1 MTNRDWLQWY
11 NRKRNY
17 SRKKQTKEGPENTND
32 STMLFMGLA
41 LSAQKQI
48 YAFILSLVVSPSDAD
63 DILQE
68 TLTVMWRKFG
78 EFESGTNFVA
88 WGRQIARFKV
98 MDYLRKNRTSK
109 FCFDSDVLKL
119 IESKSSQIDNLSDRN
134 EAMQKCLQKLPEKQ
148 RSMLNMRYSRDMSFK
163 QIALEYGVSKQSIYR
178 MVSRIHALLAKCIKS
193 TLVMRGEYGI

>member
-1 MTNRDWLQWY
+1 M
-11 NRKRNY
+11 
-17 SRKKQTKEGPENTND
+17 KEDPENTND

-41 LSAQKQI
+41 LSAQKDI
-48 YAFILSLVVSPSDAD
+48 YAFILSLVVSPSEAD

-78 EFESGTNFVA
+78 EFESGTNFAA
-88 WGRQIARFKV
+88 WGKQIARFKV

-119 IESKSSQIDNLSDRN
+119 IESKSSQIDDLSDRS
-134 EAMQKCLQKLPEKQ
+134 EAMQECLRKLPEKK
-148 RSMLNMRYSRDMSFK
+148 RSMLNMRYGRDMSFK

-178 MVSRIHALLAKCIKS
+178 MISRIHVFLAKCTKN
-193 TLVMRGEYGI
+193 TLANRGEYGI

>member
-1 MTNRDWLQWY
+1 MKEDP
-11 NRKRNY
+11 
-17 SRKKQTKEGPENTND
+17 KKAND
-32 STMLFMGLA
+32 NTMLFMGLA
-41 LSAQKQI
+41 LSAQKEI

-68 TLTVMWRKFG
+68 TLTVMWRKFS

-98 MDYLRKNRTSK
+98 MEYLRKNRTSK

-134 EAMQKCLQKLPEKQ
+134 EAMQNCIRKLAEKQ
-148 RSMLNMRYSRDMSFK
+148 RSILNMRYSRDMSFK

-178 MVSRIHALLAKCIKS
+178 MVSRVHALLAKCIKN
-193 TLVMRGEYGI
+193 TLATGGEYGI